1 MALTPADPG
10 AERVARQV
18 LFDTYGALLTEHQRE
33 AVRLHLEE
41 DWSISELAAV
51 WSVSRAAA
59 HDQVRRGLVR
69 LAALEAQLGAVR
81 RLAEAEATRQRL
93 ERRVARLEA
102 TVASLRGP
110 AAPVAGGRRV

>member
-10 AERVARQV
+10 EERAARQV
-18 LFDTYGALLTEHQRE
+18 LFDTYGRLLTERQRE

-51 WSVSRAAA
+51 WEVSRAAA
-59 HDQVRRGLVR
+59 HDLVRRGLAR
-69 LAALEAQLGAVR
+69 LVALEGRLGAVR
-81 RLAEAEATRQRL
+81 RLAEADAARQRL

-102 TVASLRGP
+102 EVAQLRGP
-110 AAPVAGGRRV
+110 AGAGRDV